1 MNKDKTHINNKNVV
15 NVIINNPLKNKHKK
29 KKSYQAPQS
38 IPYAFTN
45 MSNLQTEALRNQLA
59 NAEGQNPNL
68 LRANWLNRFRDP
80 NEADMIKMGN
90 NDEVVDVHSEADDL
104 NNRLYNV
111 YGENPS
117 YDRSVLS
124 SPQSATPRRVKIKPL
139 KASKLTSKGLGNMTI
154 TQLKDVARSQ
164 GIGEEYLGNITTSNK
179 KQKAQLL
186 YDYINQP
193 SGGGRVRTD
202 KEDPFK

>member
-1 MNKDKTHINNKNVV
+1 
-15 NVIINNPLKNKHKK
+15 
-29 KKSYQAPQS
+29 
-38 IPYAFTN
+38 
-45 MSNLQTEALRNQLA
+45 
-59 NAEGQNPNL
+59 
-68 LRANWLNRFRDP
+68 
-80 NEADMIKMGN
+80 
-90 NDEVVDVHSEADDL
+90 
-104 NNRLYNV
+104 
-111 YGENPS
+111 
-117 YDRSVLS
+117 
-124 SPQSATPRRVKIKPL
+124 
-139 KASKLTSKGLGNMTI
+139 MTI